1 MNGVPVVGAAAA
13 FAGEVRP
20 DAPGAEKH
28 RSLELVLIFLGF
40 GHRAPAAVFIR
51 NGPHKLAMAVPAGFA
66 HIGLAANAKGIGGR
80 LVEPGFAGGVGL
92 FRGSIRRKLA
102 EGGLER
108 LWEAFGEVFKLIPHI
123 RVHELL
129 CGFLRLIAI
138 HEYRHNGL
146 RNKRQPKEEDAGDEK
161 GSGPIL

>member
-1 MNGVPVVGAAAA
+1 MNSVPVVGAAAA
-13 FAGEVRP
+13 LAGEVGP

-51 NGPHKLAMAVPAGFA
+51 NGPHKLTMAVPAGFA
-66 HIGLAANAKGIGGR
+66 HIGFAANAKGVGGS
-80 LVEPGFAGGVGL
+80 LVQPGFAGSVGL
-92 FRGSIRRKLA
+92 FRGRIRRKLTK
-102 EGGLER
+102 GGLER
-108 LWEAFGEVFKLIPHI
+108 LWEAFGEVFKLITHI
-123 RVHELL
+123 GVNKLL

-161 GSGPIL
+161 GSGPVL